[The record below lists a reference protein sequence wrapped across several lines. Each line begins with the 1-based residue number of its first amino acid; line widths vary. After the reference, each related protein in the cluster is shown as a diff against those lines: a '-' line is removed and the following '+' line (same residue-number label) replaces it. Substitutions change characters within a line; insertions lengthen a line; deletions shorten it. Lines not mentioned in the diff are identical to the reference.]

1 MVLNKIPKEIQPRVK
16 VFLDSADVYFSF
28 LSNYGYKIKE
38 ERIATEYA
46 VKYIV
51 EIRYKNEELD
61 RIITVH
67 YEPIDVFEKESDYL
81 SVFLFNGIKL
91 LNKKLELELYIKKYR
106 PELNIEHL
114 TYPMK
119 DNNDSFETNIN
130 KSLAGFVYFLKDT
143 GAKLI
148 DGSEWEEGLFY
159 DWSSAEKM
167 LYKEQK
173 KRLDND

>member
-1 MVLNKIPKEIQPRVK
+1 
-16 VFLDSADVYFSF
+16 
-28 LSNYGYKIKE
+28 
-38 ERIATEYA
+38 
-46 VKYIV
+46 
-51 EIRYKNEELD
+51 
-61 RIITVH
+61 
-67 YEPIDVFEKESDYL
+67 
-81 SVFLFNGIKL
+81 
-91 LNKKLELELYIKKYR
+91 
-106 PELNIEHL
+106 
-114 TYPMK
+114 MK

-130 KSLAGFVYFLKDT
+130 KSLAGFAYFLKDT